1 MLHKILIDS
10 KPLRVKFNQIDR
22 FIGIY
27 DRTRYLVLYES
38 EKYDSLPLEKAMTFH
53 NVIIL
58 IKPVWNK
65 DKK

>member
-10 KPLRVKFNQIDR
+10 KPLRVKFNQIDG

-38 EKYDSLPLEKAMTFH
+38 EKYDSLPLEKTKTFH

-58 IKPVWNK
+58 IKPVCNK

>member
-1 MLHKILIDS
+1 MLNKILIDS
-10 KPLRVKFNQIDR
+10 KPLRVKFNQIDG

-38 EKYDSLPLEKAMTFH
+38 EKYDSLPLEKTMTFH

>member
-10 KPLRVKFNQIDR
+10 KPLRVKFNQIDG

-38 EKYDSLPLEKAMTFH
+38 EKYDSLPLEKTMTFH